1 MNMENEIFKI
11 YDEINMIQDKISS
24 LQGKDPVLFEQYT
37 RNIFDLKRK
46 MQRLEKEL
54 YLYRDPDLESD
65 EIDLYVKN
73 FHSLKEDSLDY
84 LNYIIVEHG
93 TKNKIGEMEI
103 RFSLLKSEQYLGNIG
118 AEIKEEYRGQ
128 RYSKKAFTL
137 LRNVMLEKGLTKPIF
152 TVKETNTSSIK
163 SLDTIGAKRIG
174 STKNDDDLY
183 YIYEY
188 DLEQTT
194 KNK

>member
-1 MNMENEIFKI
+1 MNMENEIFEI
-11 YDEINMIQDKISS
+11 YDEINMIQDKINS
-24 LQGKDPVLFEQYT
+24 LQGKDSNLFEQYIRT
-37 RNIFDLKRK
+37 IFDLKRK
-46 MQRLEKEL
+46 MQRLEREL
-54 YLYRDPDLESD
+54 YLYREPDLESD

-73 FHSLKEDSLDY
+73 FHSLKEDSPDF

-118 AEIKEEYRGQ
+118 AEIKEEYRGK

-137 LRNVMLEKGLTKPIF
+137 LRNVMLDRGLIKPIF
-152 TVKETNTSSIK
+152 TVKESNASSIK
-163 SLDTIGAKRIG
+163 ALNTIGATRIG
-174 STKNDDDLY
+174 STKNEEDLY

-188 DLEQTT
+188 DLEQTP